1 MSESVLQE
9 LHYYFQEKIVWVYF
23 QLSRKKTFSSK
34 LHLELHCKLF
44 LRTLQSLIDNSNSE
58 WLVYLDLFARC
69 ICYCRDSYVG
79 LGERDLCYMLIYT
92 LHEYFPRT
100 ARYLIC
106 LLIHKTS
113 TNDNRLI
120 GCWKDM
126 PNFCQYVYQSSSER
140 EKHPLISF
148 CIILMNDQLKNDL
161 HTWKY
166 SEHNYNKFYISN
178 LCKHLPREKSKFDWL
193 YTKLVIHWANAHK
206 PYILKTPNNLNSYN
220 RALSKCK
227 RMYRKIVSTLHKTSP
242 STSFLMSHKNQYNL
256 SKFQHFEHNEVSIHD
271 YIYHNFFFH
280 QNKHNDS
287 EKTIFQETYHDYM
300 QNWMQG
306 KIQKHNP
313 KFILGYN
320 HTNLSIYYLVKRAIY
335 FYKSECINNEAE
347 LKFINSYWLSLF
359 KDKKNIDYFL
369 PLLDVSNTLDND
381 SFCASLAAAMYASRI
396 SKLDNCLVAV
406 DKIPTWISIPTHLS
420 FYEQICYIMENIYNL
435 QNNEC
440 NYNRAI
446 QLVIHTL
453 KETNVTNHFIE
464 NIKLF
469 FLTTSPYVISE
480 KEIQTLFQNNGFSC
494 FSKLIYWNFSQETI
508 LNLPCEINSN
518 HSLLFSG
525 YSLSPFFE
533 LYQQT
538 SIDND
543 TYSFIQNILNHKR
556 YLPLSHFLLE
566 SF

>member
-23 QLSRKKTFSSK
+23 QLSRKKTFSSN

-44 LRTLQSLIDNSNSE
+44 LSTLHNLIDSSNSE
-58 WLVYLDLFARC
+58 WLVYLDLFGRC

-106 LLIHKTS
+106 LLIHKISET
-113 TNDNRLI
+113 DNRLI
-120 GCWKDM
+120 GCWKDI
-126 PNFCQYVYQSSSER
+126 PNLCQYIYNSSSER

-148 CIILMNDQLKNDL
+148 CIILMNDQLKTDL
-161 HTWKY
+161 HTWKF
-166 SEHNYNKFYISN
+166 SEHSYNKFYISN
-178 LCKHLPREKSKFDWL
+178 LYKHLPREKSKFDWL
-193 YTKLVIHWANAHK
+193 YTNLVTHWANVHK
-206 PYILKTPNNLNSYN
+206 PYLLKTPKNLLSYN
-220 RALSKCK
+220 KALSKCK
-227 RMYRKIVSTLHKTSP
+227 RMYRKIISTLHKGSS
-242 STSFLMSHKNQYNL
+242 STSFLLSHKNQYSL
-256 SKFQHFEHNEVSIHD
+256 FKFQHLEHNEISIHD
-271 YIYHNFFFH
+271 YTNHNSFFH
-280 QNKHNDS
+280 QNKHNDP

-306 KIQKHNP
+306 KIQKHSP
-313 KFILGYN
+313 QFVLGHN
-320 HTNLSIYYLVKRAIY
+320 HTNLSIYHLVKRAIY
-335 FYKSECINNEAE
+335 FYKSECTNNELE
-347 LKFINSYWLSLF
+347 LKFLNSYWLYLF
-359 KDKKNIDYFL
+359 KDKQKSDYFL
-369 PLLDVSNTLDND
+369 PLLDVSNTLNND
-381 SFCASLAAAMYASRI
+381 SFYAALAAAMYASRI
-396 SKLDNCLVAV
+396 SKLENCLVAV

-469 FLTTSPYVISE
+469 FLTTSSYVISE
-480 KEIQTLFQNNGFSC
+480 KEVEILFQNNGFSC
-494 FSKLIYWNFSQETI
+494 FSKLIYWNFSQENI

-533 LYQQT
+533 LYKQ
-538 SIDND
+538 
-543 TYSFIQNILNHKR
+543 SFIKNDMFSFTQNILNHNR

>member
-1 MSESVLQE
+1 MSESISQD
-9 LHYYFQEKIVWVYF
+9 LHYYFQEKIIWIYF
-23 QLSRKKTFSSK
+23 QLSRKKSFSSK

-44 LRTLQSLIDNSNSE
+44 LRTLQNLIENNNSE

-69 ICYCRDSYVG
+69 ICYCRDSYIG
-79 LGERDLCYMLIYT
+79 LGERELFYILIYT
-92 LHEYFPRT
+92 LHEYFPRVAT
-100 ARYLIC
+100 YLLC
-106 LLIHKTS
+106 LIINKP
-113 TNDNRLI
+113 NAKDNRLI
-120 GCWKDM
+120 GCWKDI
-126 PNFCQYVYQSSSER
+126 PNLCQYIYLSSSLR
-140 EKHPLISF
+140 DKHPLISF

-166 SEHNYNKFYISN
+166 SEHSYNKFYISN
-178 LCKHLPREKSKFDWL
+178 LCKHLPREKSRFDWL
-193 YTKLVIHWANAHK
+193 YTLLVTHWTNIHK
-206 PYILKTPNNLNSYN
+206 PYILNTPKNLHSYDK
-220 RALSKCK
+220 ALSKCK
-227 RMYRKIVSTLHKTSP
+227 RMYRKIISTLHKSCS

-256 SKFQHFEHNEVSIHD
+256 SKFQHFDHKEISIHD
-271 YIYHNFFFH
+271 YVNHKLFFH
-280 QNKHNDS
+280 QNKYNDP

-300 QNWMQG
+300 QNWIQG
-306 KIQKHNP
+306 KTQKQIP
-313 KFILGYN
+313 EFILGHN
-320 HTNLSIYYLVKRAIY
+320 HTNLSIHYLVKRAIY
-335 FYKSECINNEAE
+335 FYKSECINNEKE
-347 LKFINSYWLSLF
+347 LQFINSYWLSLF
-359 KDKKNIDYFL
+359 KDKIKVDYFL

-381 SFCASLAAAMYASRI
+381 SFCASLGAAMYASRI

-440 NYNRAI
+440 NYSRAI

-469 FLTTSPYVISE
+469 FFTSSSVVISE
-480 KEIQTLFQNNGFSC
+480 KEIEELFKSNGFSC

-508 LNLPCEINSN
+508 LNLPCGITSK

-533 LYQQT
+533 IFKQ
-538 SIDND
+538 SFIDND
-543 TYSFIQNILNHKR
+543 TFSFTQNILNHKR